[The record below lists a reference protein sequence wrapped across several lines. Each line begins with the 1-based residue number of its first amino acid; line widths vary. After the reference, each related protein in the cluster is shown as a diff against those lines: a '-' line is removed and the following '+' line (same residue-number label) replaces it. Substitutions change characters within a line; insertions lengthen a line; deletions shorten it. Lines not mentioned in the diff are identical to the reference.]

1 MEVYA
6 GKVISIEKDKNY
18 LNKKFAEVA
27 TENGSMFFLVKKSKV
42 AIGDT
47 VEIHKEEN
55 EMKYSK
61 VVING
66 QEAE

>member
-1 MEVYA
+1 MFA
-6 GKVISIEKDKNY
+6 GKVIAIKKDKNY

-42 AIGDT
+42 AINDT

-55 EMKYSK
+55 QMMYHKI
-61 VVING
+61 VING
-66 QEAE
+66 QVQK